1 MTTVNVYAEMIFS
14 SQLDKIKEIALRLCN
29 QEDQKNQTV
38 LSLKETDK
46 AVDIIQKEVEK
57 LLQMKEQI
65 EKEKM

>member
-1 MTTVNVYAEMIFS
+1 MQKCFFF
-14 SQLDKIKEIALRLCN
+14 SQLDRIKEIALRLCN
-29 QEDQKNQTV
+29 QEDQTNQTV